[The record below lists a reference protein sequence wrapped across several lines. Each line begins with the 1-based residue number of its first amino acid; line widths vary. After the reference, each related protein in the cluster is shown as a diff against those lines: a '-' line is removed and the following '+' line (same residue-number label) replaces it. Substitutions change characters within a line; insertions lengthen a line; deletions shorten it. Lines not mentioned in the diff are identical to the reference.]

1 MRRRTEELETT
12 RKCPRVDGFGIS
24 ELLIVLVCI
33 GVILA
38 LVPFFSRN
46 LKRRASVLCVS
57 NVKMVAV
64 AFRMWSDDHGG
75 RFPWEISTNEG
86 GSSEFIGTGKVFTHF
101 QTASN
106 ELNTPKIL
114 ICPQDT
120 SRSALQFRHGQTQP
134 VFHFLSNTNVS
145 YFVGVKAQMN
155 ELKGLLVGDRSVSTN
170 GTLTSGLLEIPTADH
185 LKWAPAIHRGGSLAT
200 ADGSAYQ
207 VATNSRNS
215 SNWFVFPALLEIP

>member
-1 MRRRTEELETT
+1 MKDWRRYRSA
-12 RKCPRVDGFGIS
+12 RKVEAFGIS
-24 ELLIVLVCI
+24 ELLIVLVSI

-86 GSSEFIGTGKVFTHF
+86 GSMEFTGTGKVFTHF

-120 SRSALQFRHGQTQP
+120 SRSALQFRQGQPQT
-134 VFHFLSNTNVS
+134 VFHFLSNTNLS
-145 YFVGVKAQMN
+145 YFVGVNAQMN
-155 ELKGLLVGDRSVSTN
+155 EPKGLLAGDRSISTN
-170 GTLTSGLLEIPTADH
+170 GTLISGLLQIPTADD
-185 LKWAPAIHRGGSLAT
+185 LKWAPAIHRGGNLAT